1 MNKYTVKKLGKKIMI
16 LSCHFGVFGIL
27 LDLNRYGQF
36 FAEIFSCFFRP
47 FLMDFF
53 ISIVVPPFI
62 CHCLHY
68 TIAAHLREAGIYPA
82 QWSKDGVHGFRAAV
96 TGL

>member
-1 MNKYTVKKLGKKIMI
+1 
-16 LSCHFGVFGIL
+16 
-27 LDLNRYGQF
+27 
-36 FAEIFSCFFRP
+36 
-47 FLMDFF
+47 MDFF

-82 QWSKDGVHGFRAAV
+82 QWSKDGIHGFRAAI
-96 TGL
+96 TGFAIALR